1 MQSADREWWRGGV
14 IYQIYPRSFFD
25 TNGDGVGDL
34 EGIRRKLDHVAD
46 LGVDA
51 IWISPF
57 FKSPMKDFGYDV
69 SDYRAVDPMFGT
81 LDDFDR
87 LLAAAHERGLKVM
100 IDQVLSHTSDRH
112 PWFEESRRDRTN
124 PRADWYVW
132 VDARA
137 DGTPPNNWLSAFG
150 GPAWQWDPARCQYYL
165 HNFLASQ
172 PDLNHH
178 NPQVMDAVLEEVRFW
193 LDRGV
198 DGFRLDALNFAFH
211 DRRLRNNPPLEPE
224 LVARIGR
231 PENPYTHQDH
241 RYDKSRPEIR
251 VLLRRLRK
259 RAREYGDA
267 VLLAEIGDATRGREL
282 LAEYTSGGDRLHM
295 AYSFE
300 LLTPYGNA
308 AHIRDTVEGLE
319 QTIGDG
325 YPCWT
330 IGNHDVPR
338 VVSRWG
344 RGAPPE
350 RVAPLYA
357 AMLLSLRGGICLY
370 QGDEL
375 GLTQADITREDLQ
388 DPVGIALW
396 PRYKG
401 RDGCRTPMPWEAESE
416 HAGFSTAKPW
426 LPIPSEHRAR
436 AVDRQAGD
444 PGCTL
449 EAIRRFLHWRRQQ
462 PALVRGGIRF
472 LDAPED
478 TLLFERSDEVR
489 LVAAFNLADTP
500 VTVPLPADLRVQPLG
515 GHGFNG
521 RIEDDAI
528 VLAGFDA
535 FFGRV
540 IT

>member
-1 MQSADREWWRGGV
+1 MQAADREWWRGGV

-25 TNGDGVGDL
+25 ANGDGIGDL
-34 EGIRRKLDHVAD
+34 EGIRRKLGYVAD

-69 SDYRAVDPMFGT
+69 SDYRAVDPLFGT

-87 LLAAAHERGLKVM
+87 LLEEAHGLGLKVM

-112 PWFEESRRDRTN
+112 PWFEASRQDRTN

-132 VDARA
+132 AEPHP
-137 DGTPPNNWLSAFG
+137 DGTAPNNWLSVFG
-150 GPAWQWDPARCQYYL
+150 GPAWQWDTRRCQYYL
-165 HNFLASQ
+165 HNFLVSQ
-172 PDLNHH
+172 PDLNYH
-178 NPQVMDAVLEEVRFW
+178 NPEVMDAVLEEVRFW

-211 DRRLRNNPPLEPE
+211 DQRLRNNPPLDPKLAVRVSLPE
-224 LVARIGR
+224 R
-231 PENPYTHQDH
+231 PYTYQHH
-241 RYDKSRPEIR
+241 LYDKSRPEIR
-251 VLLRRLRK
+251 VLLRRLREL
-259 RAREYGDA
+259 AREYDDA
-267 VLLAEIGDATRGREL
+267 VLLAEIADATRSRQL
-282 LAEYTSGGDRLHM
+282 MAEYTSGGDTLHM
-295 AYSFE
+295 AYSFD
-300 LLTPYGNA
+300 LLTPDGSA
-308 AHIRDTVEGLE
+308 ARIRDTVEGLE
-319 QTIGDG
+319 EQIGDG
-325 YPCWT
+325 YPCWS

-338 VVSRWG
+338 VASRWG

-375 GLTQADITREDLQ
+375 GLTQADIACEDLQ
-388 DPVGIALW
+388 DPVGITLW
-396 PRYKG
+396 PRNKG

-426 LPIPSEHRAR
+426 LPVPAEHRER
-436 AVDRQAGD
+436 AVDRQTGD
-444 PGCTL
+444 SGSTL
-449 EAIRRFLHWRRQQ
+449 GRIRRFLHWRKQQ
-462 PALVRGGIRF
+462 PALVKGDIRF
-472 LDAPED
+472 LDSPED
-478 TLLFERSDEVR
+478 TLMLERNNKVR
-489 LVAAFNLADTP
+489 LVAAFNLLDTA
-500 VTVPLPADLRVQPLG
+500 VTIPLPAGIRVERLD

-521 RIEDDAI
+521 RVEGDGIALD
-528 VLAGFDA
+528 GWDA

-540 IT
+540 VT